1 MKKNIAARFC
11 FALKTGI
18 IVAYGCLGASQ
29 QGHTQLLAV
38 KKLVLDSLRPYA
50 SKGNLAAGFSFNSDN
65 DKSYFFTLDGSGIF
79 TSSRHSYEAVASV
92 FFQAFD
98 KTSSSNR
105 NHFLFRF
112 NAFKYKT
119 EMVKVLQGKKHENK
133 PLLKQTAFNAEVFVF
148 HQNDENRGIRLRNQ
162 LGINVVYNS
171 KVKGWLRFNAGAG
184 LLGEVEKWRLFEND
198 FIDDFNALDPVVQQA
213 IKDFFNMDSRFN
225 VPSENIRGN
234 VFINAFIQK
243 GEAFSLNIY
252 GALQPPFEPPFRKLP
267 PVSIFPPA
275 NKKYPRYTLE
285 AVAALKISKALSFNT
300 RLYMQHDRGQIAP
313 FAPEEVWNFTQGLA
327 WKW

>member
-1 MKKNIAARFC
+1 MPE
-11 FALKTGI
+11 
-18 IVAYGCLGASQ
+18 Q
-29 QGHTQLLAV
+29 QGYSQLLAV
-38 KKLVLDSLRPYA
+38 KKLVLDSLQPYA
-50 SKGNLAAGFSFNSDN
+50 AKGNLSGGFSFNNDD
-65 DKSYFFTLDGSGIF
+65 DKSYFFTLDGSAIY

-112 NAFKYKT
+112 NAFKYKP
-119 EMVKVLQGKKHENK
+119 ELVKVQRGNRQVPK
-133 PLLKQTAFNAEVFVF
+133 PVLRQAAFNGEVFLF
-148 HQNDENRGIRLRNQ
+148 HQNDENRGIRLRHQ
-162 LGINVVYNS
+162 VGINAVYNNNA
-171 KVKGWLRFNAGAG
+171 KGWLRFNAGVG

-198 FIDDFNALDPVVQQA
+198 FIDDFNALDPAVQQA
-213 IKDFFNMDSRFN
+213 VKDFFNLDSKFN
-225 VPSENIRGN
+225 VPRENIRGN
-234 VFINAFIQK
+234 IFINVFIQK
-243 GEAFSLNIY
+243 AEAFSLNIY
-252 GALQPPFEPPFRKLP
+252 GALQPPFEPPFKKLP

-313 FAPEEVWNFTQGLA
+313 FAPEEVWNFTQGLS

>member
-1 MKKNIAARFC
+1 MVKVSFIAIICC
-11 FALKTGI
+11 FLAKPP
-18 IVAYGCLGASQ
+18 A
-29 QGHTQLLAV
+29 HTQILAV

-50 SKGNLAAGFSFNSDN
+50 SKGNLSAGFSFNSDN

-79 TSSRHSYEAVASV
+79 TSSRHSYEAVASA

-119 EMVKVLQGKKHENK
+119 ETVKILRNNRHENTQ
-133 PLLKQTAFNAEVFVF
+133 LLRQTAFNPEIFVF

-162 LGINVVYNS
+162 IGVNAVYNS
-171 KVKGWLRFNAGAG
+171 GVKGWLRFNAGAG
-184 LLGEVEKWRLFEND
+184 LLGEMEKWRLFENE
-198 FIDDFNALDPVVQQA
+198 FIDDFNALDPAVQQA
-213 IKDFFNMDSRFN
+213 IKDFFNLDEKFN
-225 VPSENIRGN
+225 VPRENIRSNIFIN
-234 VFINAFIQK
+234 VFVQK
-243 GEAFSLNIY
+243 GEAFSLNVY
-252 GALQPPFEPPFRKLP
+252 GALQPPFKPPFEKLP
-267 PVSIFPPA
+267 PVNIFPPA
-275 NKKYPRYTLE
+275 NKRYPRYTLE
-285 AVAALKISKALSFNT
+285 AVAALKITKALSFNT

-313 FAPEEVWNFTQGLA
+313 FAPEEVWNFTQGIA